1 MEVTINIMDYIDQ
14 YIEVDICPSEVDLD
28 AVVAH
33 HGDDVLEYL
42 CPKAC
47 LDYVVPDLDPE
58 TVIQAV
64 VDNKGTEALIQGL
77 ANAGVEQ
84 VTLTTEACLDYLS
97 SQETMENKDMQR
109 LLALVR
115 RVLERVPEEGL
126 AIYLATCFSYNKTS
140 EPTKN

>member
-1 MEVTINIMDYIDQ
+1 MEVTINIMDHIDQ
-14 YIEVDICPSEVDLD
+14 YVEVDICPSEVDLD

-64 VDNKGTEALIQGL
+64 VDHKGTEAHPRAGQCRSGAGYPYYRGL
-77 ANAGVEQ
+77 
-84 VTLTTEACLDYLS
+84 
-97 SQETMENKDMQR
+97 
-109 LLALVR
+109 
-115 RVLERVPEEGL
+115 P
-126 AIYLATCFSYNKTS
+126 
-140 EPTKN
+140 